1 MQRGKRPRLENCVLW
16 DRREGTVFGFLLP
29 EPVQKTHFFQTELH
43 TFCLSANEGV

>member
-1 MQRGKRPRLENCVLW
+1 MQRGKKKAKKNAW

-29 EPVQKTHFFQTELH
+29 EPVQKTHIFHTELH